1 MSPVGRFAPSPTG
14 DLHLGSLYVAL
25 ASYLSVKS
33 RDGRWLIRMDDL
45 DPQRSAPGAEKRII
59 DSLALHGLHPDA
71 PVIYQ
76 SRNSALYSAA
86 LTRLS
91 YTGQLFCCSCSRKD
105 LEGILVYPG
114 TCRFKPYDTA
124 GPTLRFRVANE
135 TVSFLDRIA
144 GAQAFR
150 LDLDIGDFIV
160 RRRDG
165 SIAYPLACAVDDA
178 NGVITEVLRG
188 ADLLS
193 ATAAQIKLMNALN
206 LQSPDYGH
214 LPVLRNSHGQKLSK
228 QTFARPLDANQIS
241 RNIRLCLAWLGISL
255 PKVAD
260 GWPVDRL
267 IEHGTRNFNIELIP
281 ANLPAGIAE

>member
-33 RDGRWLIRMDDL
+33 RNGRWLIRMDDL
-45 DPQRSAPGAEKRII
+45 DTQRSVPGAEQRII

-76 SRNSALYSAA
+76 SKNIALYSGA

-91 YTGQLFCCSCSRKD
+91 STGQLFGCSCSRKD
-105 LEGILVYPG
+105 LEGSSTYPG
-114 TCRFKPYDTA
+114 TCRSKPFDTA
-124 GPTLRFRVANE
+124 VPTLRFRVGNE
-135 TVSFLDRIA
+135 SVSFLDRVA
-144 GAQAFR
+144 GAQQFR
-150 LDLDIGDFIV
+150 LDLEIGDFIV
-160 RRRDG
+160 RRRDA

-193 ATAAQIKLMNALN
+193 ATAAQIKLMNALD

-214 LPVLRNSHGQKLSK
+214 LPVLRNSHGEKLSK
-228 QTFARPLDANQIS
+228 QTFARPLEANQNS

-255 PKVAD
+255 PKFAES
-260 GWPVDRL
+260 WPVGRL
-267 IEHGTRNFNIELIP
+267 IEHGTRNFDIELIP